1 MSSLCIIT
9 RYSCILSQ
17 VQFRKQVLELPPEL
31 CAGEAVDGEVDE
43 AVGDSAELDNMMD
56 NNCMF
61 PMHGQVIA

>member
-43 AVGDSAELDNMMD
+43 AVEDGAELDDMMKD
-56 NNCMF
+56 NCIITR
-61 PMHGQVIA
+61 QIAITM